1 MNKKLYNLQYILHAV
16 VWLALLFSP
25 LMFVGNHEQ
34 INIGEFIINGA
45 SSIALLIIV
54 FYLNFFYLV
63 PKQLLKGGKRVFW
76 ITNIVLIL
84 LFAVGTHVSH
94 EALMRHDETEFTPAD
109 GTNRGGQPAGPERD
123 DGNMAAPSMGDKSVA
138 PPAGRDRLED
148 RGERTGAPD
157 ERMPQPDIQMK
168 LLFILRDVFNLSLSA
183 IIATAL
189 VVSRKWA
196 ETEEARKRAESAKT
210 EAELR
215 NLRNQ
220 INPHFLL
227 NTLNNIYALIA
238 FDTAKAQEATHE
250 LSNML
255 RHILYDNQ
263 RPYVSLTDEMKF
275 TRSYIDLMKIRL
287 AANVEVKVD
296 IQVPDNDDIKIAPLI
311 FISLIENA
319 FKHGISPVDKSFIH
333 INIKADERKI
343 ECCIVNSNHPK
354 STQDRSG
361 HGIGLHQVEQRLN
374 LSYKGKYEWAKG
386 PSEDN
391 TTYSSKITIYDT
403 KMHDN

>member
-25 LMFVGNHEQ
+25 LLFVGNHEQ
-34 INIGEFIINGA
+34 MNIGEFIINGA

-63 PKQLLKGGKRVFW
+63 PHKLLKGSKRVFW

-84 LFAVGTHVSH
+84 VFAVGTHVSH
-94 EALMRHDETEFTPAD
+94 EALMKHEEKQIAPAD
-109 GTNRGGQPAGPERD
+109 VPDRDVQPISPESEKAPDEKNTMPPSASRTMD
-123 DGNMAAPSMGDKSVA
+123 D
-138 PPAGRDRLED
+138 RI
-148 RGERTGAPD
+148 ERTGAP
-157 ERMPQPDIQMK
+157 EGPMPHPDMPTK

-238 FDTAKAQEATHE
+238 FDTVKAQQATHE

-287 AANVEVKVD
+287 SSNVDVKVN
-296 IQVPDNDDIKIAPLI
+296 IQVPQSDDIKIAPLI

-319 FKHGISPVDKSFIH
+319 FKHGISPVEDSFIH
-333 INIKADERKI
+333 ISISADSSKI
-343 ECCIVNSNHPK
+343 TCFIENSNHPK
-354 STQDRSG
+354 DTTDRSG

-374 LSYKGKYEWAKG
+374 LSYKGMYDWTKG
-386 PSEDN
+386 PSSDN
-391 TTYSSKITIYDT
+391 KTYTSKIIIYDT

>member
-25 LMFVGNHEQ
+25 LMFMGNHDE
-34 INIGEFIINGA
+34 IDIGEFIINGA

-76 ITNIVLIL
+76 IANIALIL
-84 LFAVGTHVSH
+84 LFAMGTHVSH
-94 EALMRHDETEFTPAD
+94 EAMMRRDDTELS
-109 GTNRGGQPAGPERD
+109 PAGAPDMGSQPLAPER
-123 DGNMAAPSMGDKSVA
+123 GNNNMAPPSRGEMNAA
-138 PPAGRDRLED
+138 PPSGRDRAED
-148 RGERTGAPD
+148 WGDRAGAPD
-157 ERMPQPDIQMK
+157 ERMPQPDVQMK
-168 LLFILRDVFNLSLSA
+168 ALFVLRDVFNLSLSA

-189 VVSRKWA
+189 VVSRKWNEA
-196 ETEEARKRAESAKT
+196 EEARKRAEAART

-238 FDTAKAQEATHE
+238 FDTVKAQRATHE

-263 RPYVSLTDEMKF
+263 QPYVNLSDEIKF
-275 TRSYIDLMKIRL
+275 VRSYIDLMKIRL
-287 AANVEVKVD
+287 AANVDVKVD
-296 IQVPDNDDIKIAPLI
+296 IQVPEKSTIKVAPLL

-319 FKHGISPVDKSFIH
+319 FKHGISPVEKSFIH
-333 INIKADERKI
+333 IRISADETRI
-343 ECCIVNSNHPK
+343 ECLIENSNHPK
-354 STQDRSG
+354 DTNDRSG

-374 LSYKGKYEWAKG
+374 LSYKGRYEWTKG
-386 PSEDN
+386 PSADN
-391 TTYSSKITIYDT
+391 STYTSKIILRLSD
-403 KMHDN
+403 